1 MNHYEMRRPKQAL
14 SEAEISAVVDRNSC
28 GVLSLCG
35 EDGVPYGVPLNYV
48 YGDGCFYFHCG
59 KKGRKIA
66 LLNENKNASF
76 CVIDKDTV
84 IPEKF
89 ATDYISVIASGV
101 VETIDDEKEK
111 YRTIRLLAD
120 RLGIDDDAA
129 KEKEISSG
137 FAALTMLRFRVTEIT
152 GKVGLYL
159 RKKREDYFP
168 ELYR

>member
-101 VETIDDEKEK
+101 VETIDD
-111 YRTIRLLAD
+111 
-120 RLGIDDDAA
+120 DAA